1 MPVGAV
7 PALVAGLAAAAVRRC
22 TGEEMK
28 DRWRLLL
35 IGLRKRT
42 PFAFR
47 GLAAGWSETRFLM
60 LGILAKA
67 FAGYTFGRAVTT
79 R

>member
-7 PALVAGLAAAAVRRC
+7 PALVTGLVAAAVRRC
-22 TGEEMK
+22 TEGAMK
-28 DRWRLLL
+28 DRWRLSLF
-35 IGLRKRT
+35 GLPKRT

-47 GLAAGWSETRFLM
+47 GLAAGWFEIRCLM
-60 LGILAKA
+60 LEILAKA
-67 FAGYTFGRAVTT
+67 FAGYIFGKAVTI

>member
-7 PALVAGLAAAAVRRC
+7 PALVAGLAAAAARRC
-22 TGEEMK
+22 TEGEMK

-42 PFAFR
+42 PFAFQ
-47 GLAAGWSETRFLM
+47 GLAAGLFGIRCLM